1 MVDHTHNPN
10 SFSNPK
16 MIERLVTFFF
26 FFLGVR
32 LGPIVAIV
40 HEDLVFVLFFIY
52 YVRTYV
58 VHMLRTYVILYY
70 NWLIL

>member
-1 MVDHTHNPN
+1 MVDHTHDPN

-26 FFLGVR
+26 FFGVR